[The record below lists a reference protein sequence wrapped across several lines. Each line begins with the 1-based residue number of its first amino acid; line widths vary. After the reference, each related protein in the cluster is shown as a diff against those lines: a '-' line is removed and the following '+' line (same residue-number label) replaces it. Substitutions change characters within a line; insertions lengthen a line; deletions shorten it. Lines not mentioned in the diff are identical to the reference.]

1 MQLKPFQENSLQT
14 LGRFLADVRVSG
26 DLPATFARYA
36 PKERGEPAKYRA
48 VGALA
53 VVPYVCLRIPTGGGK
68 TIVGAHAIS
77 VIAKNWTDAE
87 HPFVL
92 WLVPTEII
100 RAQTADALKNRSHP
114 YRKALED
121 VFGES
126 VEVFDS
132 SQIDDLRPNVVAAK
146 TCIMVATIQTFRVE
160 DRSIRDAYAD
170 KESLE
175 SFFKGVSPPG
185 LEIKEGTNRPR
196 YSFENL
202 MRLLAPIVIVDE
214 AHNVRTENSF
224 TTLARLRPGCIL
236 ELTATPET
244 RTTAGRTPSNVLV
257 RVHAGELKQAE
268 MVKLPILLS
277 VQPDGWK
284 QALSAA
290 LLQQRRLL
298 ALAAGEE
305 QYVRPLLLVQ
315 AQNTGAE
322 ANVQAVK
329 AHLLEEGVDEAG
341 IKIATGE
348 QRELENV
355 DLLSRAT
362 KVDVVITM
370 EALREGWD
378 CSFAYVFCSLR
389 NVTTDTAAEQLLGRV
404 LRMPYA
410 SRRRVPEL
418 NEAYAYVISNNFA
431 ETAQGLRD
439 RLVQDLGFTA
449 EESEEFVQK
458 APEAGPGLFSKVID
472 VSRRPNFKGIDTAAA
487 QAVRVMQST
496 DGDWSVELRE
506 YVPEFVE
513 ERILA
518 EVAPERK
525 DQARARVAE
534 HNRTVQ
540 MERASMPERKPIIVP
555 QLLVKVAD
563 QNLLFTWE
571 LAGEEAPVLASDLPT
586 DISSFH
592 FGPTDGRFSI
602 DFQAGKM
609 DVRPIARNDLPFYK
623 TDWQPTR
630 VSLVRWLSREIR
642 TTSVSRSQLDAW
654 LNSVTAKLEENT
666 PLDALWN
673 ARFAVARRLAETL
686 ADAQSN
692 AHSRGYQ
699 HLLADTFV
707 SKRDEDAFHFLPDRY
722 NPGPLFTGMSF
733 PKHFYRSIG
742 AMNTP
747 EIECA
752 IALDFSSAV
761 DTWVRNIERD
771 QANSFKLPKRHHFF
785 YPDFVARLMDGR
797 LLVLEYKGEMRD
809 YEDAEEKKALGELW
823 QSRTAGKGIFAWI
836 ESKQVTSTSIE
847 QQIQLLVRAALQV
860 HPRG

>member
-1 MQLKPFQENSLQT
+1 MQLKPFQENSLKT

-26 DLPATFARYA
+26 AFPATFARYA
-36 PKERGEPAKYRA
+36 PKERGEPAAYRS
-48 VGALA
+48 VGPLA
-53 VVPYVCLRIPTGGGK
+53 AVPYVCLRIPTGGGK
-68 TIVGAHAIS
+68 TIVGAHAIN

-100 RAQTADALKNRSHP
+100 RAQTADALKNRCHP
-114 YRKALED
+114 YRQALED

-126 VEVFDS
+126 VEVFDA
-132 SQIDDLRPNVVAAK
+132 SQIDDLRPNIVTAK

-175 SFFKGVSPPG
+175 SFFKGVNSAG
-185 LEIKEGTNRPR
+185 LEIKTGTDRPR

-224 TTLARLRPGCIL
+224 STLTRLGPGCIL

-244 RTTAGRTPSNVLV
+244 RTTAGRIPSNVLV

-284 QALSAA
+284 QALTAA
-290 LLQQRRLL
+290 VVQQRRLL
-298 ALAAGEE
+298 ALAADEE

-329 AHLLEEGVDEAG
+329 AHLLEEGVNEAT

-362 KVDVVITM
+362 KVNVVITM

-439 RLVQDLGFTA
+439 RLVQNLGFTA

-458 APEAGPGLFSKVID
+458 APETGSDLFSKVID
-472 VSRRPNFKGIDTAAA
+472 VSRRPNFKGIDTAAS
-487 QAVRVMQST
+487 QAVRVVQSA
-496 DGDWSVELRE
+496 DGEWTVELRE
-506 YVPEFVE
+506 YVPDLIED
-513 ERILA
+513 RIIA

-534 HNRTVQ
+534 HNRTGQV
-540 MERASMPERKPIIVP
+540 ERASMPERKPIVVP
-555 QLLVKVAD
+555 QLFVKIAD

-571 LAGEEAPVLASDLPT
+571 LAGEEAPLLASDLPT

-609 DVRPIARNDLPFYK
+609 DVRPVTRHELPFYK

-630 VSLVRWLSREIR
+630 MSLVRWLSREIR
-642 TTSVSRSQLDAW
+642 TTSVSRAQLDSW
-654 LNSVTAKLEENT
+654 LNNVAAKLGTTTSLES
-666 PLDALWN
+666 LWN
-673 ARFAVARRLAETL
+673 ARFAVARRLAEIL
-686 ADAQSN
+686 ASAQSD

-699 HLLADTFV
+699 QLLTDTFV
-707 SKRDEDAFHFLPDRY
+707 PIGDENAFHFIPDRY
-722 NPGPLFTGMSF
+722 NPGQLLTGISF
-733 PKHFYRSIG
+733 PKHFYHSVG
-742 AMNTP
+742 AMNGP

-752 IALDFSSAV
+752 VALDSSPVV

-771 QANSFKLPKRHHFF
+771 RANSFKLPKRHHFF
-785 YPDFVARLMDGR
+785 YPDFVARLTDGR

-809 YEDAEEKKALGELW
+809 YKDAEEKKALGELW
-823 QSRTAGKGIFAWI
+823 QSRTVGKGIFAWI
-836 ESKQVTSTSIE
+836 ESKQATGKSIE
-847 QQIQLLVRAALQV
+847 RQVELAVRLLQ
-860 HPRG
+860 

>member
-1 MQLKPFQENSLQT
+1 MQLKLFQQNALET
-14 LGRFLADVRVSG
+14 LGRFLADVRVTG
-26 DLPATFARYA
+26 NIPTTFATHA
-36 PKERGEPAKYRA
+36 PAEQGQPARYRA
-48 VGALA
+48 VGPLA
-53 VVPYVCLRIPTGGGK
+53 DVPYVCLRIPTGGGK

-77 VIAKNWTDAE
+77 VVAKNWSDAE

-100 RAQTADALKNRSHP
+100 RAQTADALKNRNHP
-114 YRKALED
+114 YRKALEN
-121 VFGES
+121 VFGEA

-132 SQIDDLRPNVVAAK
+132 GQIDDLRPNVVAGK
-146 TCIMVATIQTFRVE
+146 TCVMVATIQTFRVE

-175 SFFKGVSPPG
+175 SFFQGVSSAG
-185 LEIKEGTNRPR
+185 LEMKEGTGRPL

-202 MRLLAPIVIVDE
+202 MRLLAPVVIVDE
-214 AHNVRTENSF
+214 AHNVRTANSF
-224 TTLARLRPGCIL
+224 TTLARMKPSCIL

-244 RTTAGRTPSNVLV
+244 RTTGGRIPSNVLV

-284 QALSAA
+284 QALTAA
-290 LLQQRRLL
+290 VVQQRRLL
-298 ALAAGEE
+298 SLASGEE

-329 AHLLEEGVDEAG
+329 AHLLEEGMEEAA

-355 DLLSRAT
+355 DLLSRET
-362 KVDVVITM
+362 KVDAVITM

-418 NEAYAYVISNNFA
+418 NEAYAYVVSNNFA

-449 EESEEFVQK
+449 EESEQFLQK
-458 APEAGPGLFSKVID
+458 APTENLDLFTKVID
-472 VSRRPNFKGIDTAAA
+472 VSRRPNFSGIDTVSA
-487 QAVRVMQST
+487 QSVRVVQST
-496 DGDWSVELRE
+496 GGDWSVELRE
-506 YVPEFVE
+506 FVPELVE

-518 EVAPERK
+518 EVPIEQK
-525 DQARARVAE
+525 VQARTRVAE

-540 MERASMPERKPIIVP
+540 LERAAIPERRPISVP
-555 QLLVKVAD
+555 QLYVRVAG

-571 LAGEEAPVLASDLPT
+571 LAGEEAPMLASDLSD
-586 DISSFH
+586 DIQSFS
-592 FGPTDGRFSI
+592 FTPTDGRFSI
-602 DFQAGKM
+602 DFQAGRL
-609 DVRPIARNDLPFYK
+609 DVRPLMRTELPFYK
-623 TDWQPTR
+623 TDWKPTHI
-630 VSLVRWLSREIR
+630 SLVRWLSREVR
-642 TTSVSRSQLDAW
+642 TVSLGRPQLDAW
-654 LNSVTAKLEENT
+654 LNAITVSLEETT
-666 PLDALWN
+666 PLDTLWN
-673 ARFAVARRLAETL
+673 SRFAVARRLSEML
-686 ADAQSN
+686 ASAQMG
-692 AHSRGYQ
+692 AHERGYQ
-699 HLLADTFV
+699 QLLIEAFV
-707 SKRDEDAFHFLPDRY
+707 PQGDNDAFQFLPDRY
-722 NPGPLFTGMSF
+722 RPNALYRGLSF
-733 PKHFYRSIG
+733 SRHFYRNVG
-742 AMNTP
+742 EMNGP
-747 EIECA
+747 EEECA
-752 IALDFSSAV
+752 RALDSLPGI

-771 QANSFKLPKRHHFF
+771 QANSFKLPKRCTFF
-785 YPDFVARLMDGR
+785 YPDFVARLTDGR
-797 LLVLEYKGEMRD
+797 LLVLEYKGQMRD

-823 QSRTAGKGIFAWI
+823 QTRTDGRGVFAWI
-836 ESKQVTSTSIE
+836 ESREITGKTIE
-847 QQIQLLVRAALQV
+847 RQIGDLISPPVSSV
-860 HPRG
+860 